1 MKRPLLRIF
10 LFSVVVFLM
19 AACATSKKSVQPE
32 QPKHRSAEVKRAM
45 VKVESGGNRISVG
58 CQLQTV
64 FDSVCIVSVQPLS
77 GMEMFALHAMPD
89 RILLIDRM
97 NKRYAITDYLTINT
111 IVSPKI
117 DYRMLENMI
126 SGNELPQGLLILTKH
141 FTSGN
146 RQADVTI
153 SFPEI
158 IYDQLRT
165 TRPLKIDN
173 YKQTDIK
180 TLIKSLL

>member
-1 MKRPLLRIF
+1 
-10 LFSVVVFLM
+10 
-19 AACATSKKSVQPE
+19 
-32 QPKHRSAEVKRAM
+32 
-45 VKVESGGNRISVG
+45 
-58 CQLQTV
+58 
-64 FDSVCIVSVQPLS
+64 
-77 GMEMFALHAMPD
+77 
-89 RILLIDRM
+89 
-97 NKRYAITDYLTINT
+97 
-111 IVSPKI
+111 
-117 DYRMLENMI
+117 MLENMI

-146 RQADVTI
+146 RQADVSI

>member
-1 MKRPLLRIF
+1 
-10 LFSVVVFLM
+10 
-19 AACATSKKSVQPE
+19 
-32 QPKHRSAEVKRAM
+32 
-45 VKVESGGNRISVG
+45 
-58 CQLQTV
+58 
-64 FDSVCIVSVQPLS
+64 
-77 GMEMFALHAMPD
+77 
-89 RILLIDRM
+89 M

-117 DYRMLENMI
+117 DYRMFENMI